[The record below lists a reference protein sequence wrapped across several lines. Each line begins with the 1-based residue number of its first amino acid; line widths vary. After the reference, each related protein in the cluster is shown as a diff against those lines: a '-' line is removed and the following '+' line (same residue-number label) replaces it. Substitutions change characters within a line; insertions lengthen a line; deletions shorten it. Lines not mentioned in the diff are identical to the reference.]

1 MNKKILNLKLDI
13 IMKNKILMGG
23 LLLCILSLSLACNQK
38 KEEPTAVVPVIDNEQ
53 IKTEIQAVEDAFAAV
68 YNSGNIDSLTYYAD
82 NATSYFNGKM
92 PLIGKEAIHQ
102 SIKEELANF
111 SKGDKISFETKEV
124 YVANDGKHVMEIGA
138 YQFADSTGTKL
149 RSGNYFSLFE
159 KIDGKYK
166 CVRDMGNSEPSEPMA
181 K

>member
-1 MNKKILNLKLDI
+1 
-13 IMKNKILMGG
+13 MKNKILIGG
-23 LLLCILSLSLACNQK
+23 LLLFVLTLSVACNQK
-38 KEEPTAVVPVIDNEQ
+38 KEEPTAPVAPAIDNEQ
-53 IKTEIQAVEDAFAAV
+53 VKAEIQGIEDAFAAV
-68 YNSGNIDSLTYYAD
+68 YNTGNIDSLTYYAD
-82 NATSYFNGKM
+82 DATSYFNGKM

-102 SIKEELANF
+102 SMKEELANF
-111 SKGDKISFETKEV
+111 TKGDKISFETKEV

-138 YQFADSTGTKL
+138 YKFVDSTGAKL

-159 KIDGKYK
+159 KRDGKYK

>member
-1 MNKKILNLKLDI
+1 
-13 IMKNKILMGG
+13 MKNKIMTSG
-23 LLLCILSLSLACNQK
+23 LLLFVLALSVACNQK
-38 KEEPTAVVPVIDNEQ
+38 KEEPTAAVPAIDNEQ

-68 YNSGNIDSLTYYAD
+68 YNTGNIDSLSYYAD
-82 NATSYFNGKM
+82 DATSYFSGKM

-111 SKGDKISFETKEV
+111 NKGDKISFETKEV

-138 YQFADSTGTKL
+138 YKFVDSTGTKL

-159 KIDGKYK
+159 KRDGKYK
-166 CVRDMGNSEPSEPMA
+166 CVRDMGNSEPSEPTA

>member
-1 MNKKILNLKLDI
+1 
-13 IMKNKILMGG
+13 MKNKILIGG
-23 LLLCILSLSLACNQK
+23 LLMLILTLSVACNQK
-38 KEEPTAVVPVIDNEQ
+38 KEEPTPAVPVVDNEQ
-53 IKTEIQAVEDAFAAV
+53 IKAEIQAVEDAFAAV
-68 YNSGNIDSLTYYAD
+68 YNTGNIDSLTYYAD
-82 NATSYFNGKM
+82 DATSYFNGKM
-92 PLIGKEAIHQ
+92 PLVGKEAIHQ

-111 SKGDKISFETKEV
+111 TKGDKISFETKEI

-138 YQFADSTGTKL
+138 FKFVDSTGAKL

-159 KIDGKYK
+159 KRDGQYK